1 MGLPV
6 PNARGVLVPLG
17 RAPLFWWPPHVG
29 APLSA
34 LPSSA
39 EALGGEFVLEAAAK
53 ELAPVL
59 QVLCVVVLMLM

>member
-1 MGLPV
+1 M
-6 PNARGVLVPLG
+6 
-17 RAPLFWWPPHVG
+17 G